1 MGPRS
6 RKNHVSHFN
15 VMVVGFSG
23 VGKTSFVR
31 TLLET
36 LSLDQANAAAN
47 TNKKRRDSFMSEN
60 SSVVVQEQLQG
71 PIERTTQPYTI
82 SREIEIEK
90 KERIILT
97 IIDTPG
103 FGAEY
108 LVDKQLYDITKYI
121 EHQFD
126 LTLQEESKVKRNPKA
141 VDTQVHCC
149 LYFIDPRKPALDEF
163 DIRILKRL
171 SNRANVIPII
181 GKADNLT
188 LAQRNRLKPS
198 IIKDIYTTHKIP
210 IYGMPDEEQ
219 DEEEEM
225 DDEGKSD
232 NDKKGEKPTTLDQFL
247 LQFDYENEDADTQSI
262 LSYLHTVPFTV
273 IAYEDDPETGS
284 PIDISPDIKLGRD
297 FGWGFID
304 CLGEKYSDFVKLKY
318 MLLSSHRR
326 YLQLDTVERY
336 YEQYRTERLMHK
348 RVTKIAMAAPPAT
361 AFSSST

>member
-1 MGPRS
+1 MTPRS
-6 RKNHVSHFN
+6 RKNQISHFN

-36 LSLDQANAAAN
+36 LSLDQANTIAN
-47 TNKKRRDSFMSEN
+47 NGNKKRRDSFMSEN
-60 SSVVVQEQLQG
+60 SSILVQEQLQG

-82 SREIEIEK
+82 SREIEVEK

-108 LVDKQLYDITKYI
+108 LVDKQLHDITKYI

-149 LYFIDPRKPALDEF
+149 LYFIDPKKSALDEF

-171 SNRANVIPII
+171 SNRVNVIPII

-198 IIKDIYTTHKIP
+198 IIKDIYTTYKIP
-210 IYGMPDEEQ
+210 IYGMPDDDEDDEDD
-219 DEEEEM
+219 DEEEE
-225 DDEGKSD
+225 GS
-232 NDKKGEKPTTLDQFL
+232 KKETKPTTLDQFL
-247 LQFDYENEDADTQSI
+247 QQFDYEKEDNDTQSV
-262 LSYLHTVPFTV
+262 LDYLHTIPFTV
-273 IAYEDDPETGS
+273 IAYEDEPETGN
-284 PIDISPDIKLGRD
+284 PIEISPDIKLGRD
-297 FGWGFID
+297 FGWGSID
-304 CLGEKYSDFVKLKY
+304 CLGEKYSDFVKLKH

-336 YEQYRTERLMHK
+336 YEQYRTERLMYK
-348 RVTKIAMAAPPAT
+348 RATKIGMVAPPVT
-361 AFSSST
+361 PSS

>member
-1 MGPRS
+1 MTPRS
-6 RKNHVSHFN
+6 RKNQVSHFN

-36 LSLDQANAAAN
+36 LSLDQANTIAN
-47 TNKKRRDSFMSEN
+47 NGGKKRRDSFMSEN
-60 SSVVVQEQLQG
+60 SSVLVQEQLQG

-82 SREIEIEK
+82 SREIEVEK

-108 LVDKQLYDITKYI
+108 LVDKQLHDITKYI

-149 LYFIDPRKPALDEF
+149 LYFIDPKKSALDEF

-171 SNRANVIPII
+171 SNRVNVIPII

-198 IIKDIYTTHKIP
+198 IIKDIYTTYKIP
-210 IYGMPDEEQ
+210 IYGMPEEDD
-219 DEEEEM
+219 DEEEEE
-225 DDEGKSD
+225 DEDS
-232 NDKKGEKPTTLDQFL
+232 KKEAKPTTLDQFL
-247 LQFDYENEDADTQSI
+247 QQFDYEKEDNDTQSV
-262 LSYLHTVPFTV
+262 LDYLHTIPFTV
-273 IAYEDDPETGS
+273 IAYEDEPETGN
-284 PIDISPDIKLGRD
+284 PIEISPEIKLGRD
-297 FGWGFID
+297 FGWGSID
-304 CLGEKYSDFVKLKY
+304 CLGEKYSDFVKLKH

-336 YEQYRTERLMHK
+336 YEQYRTERLMYK
-348 RVTKIAMAAPPAT
+348 RATKIGMVAPPVAH
-361 AFSSST
+361 SS

>member
-1 MGPRS
+1 MTPRS
-6 RKNHVSHFN
+6 RKNQISHFN

-36 LSLDQANAAAN
+36 LSLDQANTIAN
-47 TNKKRRDSFMSEN
+47 NGGKKRRDSFMSEN
-60 SSVVVQEQLQG
+60 SSVLVQEQLQG

-82 SREIEIEK
+82 SREIEVEK

-108 LVDKQLYDITKYI
+108 LVDKQLHDITKYI

-149 LYFIDPRKPALDEF
+149 LYFIDPKKSALDEF

-171 SNRANVIPII
+171 SNRVNVIPII

-198 IIKDIYTTHKIP
+198 IIKDIYTTYKIP
-210 IYGMPDEEQ
+210 IYGMPDEEDD
-219 DEEEEM
+219 DEEEEEEE
-225 DDEGKSD
+225 EGS
-232 NDKKGEKPTTLDQFL
+232 KKEAKPTTLDQFL
-247 LQFDYENEDADTQSI
+247 QQFDYEKEDNDTQSV
-262 LSYLHTVPFTV
+262 LDYLHTIPFTV
-273 IAYEDDPETGS
+273 IAYEDEPETGN
-284 PIDISPDIKLGRD
+284 PIEISPEIKLGRD
-297 FGWGFID
+297 FGWGSID
-304 CLGEKYSDFVKLKY
+304 CLGEKYSDFVKLKH

-336 YEQYRTERLMHK
+336 YEQYRTERLMYK
-348 RVTKIAMAAPPAT
+348 RATKIGMVAPPVAP
-361 AFSSST
+361 SS

>member
-1 MGPRS
+1 MSPRS
-6 RKNHVSHFN
+6 RKNQISHFN

-36 LSLDQANAAAN
+36 LSLDQANTIASN
-47 TNKKRRDSFMSEN
+47 GGKKR
-60 SSVVVQEQLQG
+60 Q
-71 PIERTTQPYTI
+71 IEV
-82 SREIEIEK
+82 EK

-108 LVDKQLYDITKYI
+108 LVDKQLHDITKYI

-149 LYFIDPRKPALDEF
+149 LYFIDPKKSALDEF

-171 SNRANVIPII
+171 SNRVNVIPII

-198 IIKDIYTTHKIP
+198 IIKDIYTTYKIP
-210 IYGMPDEEQ
+210 IYGMPDEEDD
-219 DEEEEM
+219 DEDDDD
-225 DDEGKSD
+225 DDEGS
-232 NDKKGEKPTTLDQFL
+232 KKEAKPTTLDQFL
-247 LQFDYENEDADTQSI
+247 QQFDYEKEDNDTQS
-262 LSYLHTVPFTV
+262 
-273 IAYEDDPETGS
+273 
-284 PIDISPDIKLGRD
+284 LGRD
-297 FGWGFID
+297 FGWGSID
-304 CLGEKYSDFVKLKY
+304 CLGEKYSDFVKLKH

-336 YEQYRTERLMHK
+336 YEQYRTERLMYK
-348 RVTKIAMAAPPAT
+348 RATKIGMVAPPVAP
-361 AFSSST
+361 SS

>member
-1 MGPRS
+1 MASRS
-6 RKNHVSHFN
+6 RKNQISHFN

-23 VGKTSFVR
+23 V
-31 TLLET
+31 
-36 LSLDQANAAAN
+36 DQANATAN

-60 SSVVVQEQLQG
+60 SSVLVQEQLQG

-82 SREIEIEK
+82 SREIEVDK

-103 FGAEY
+103 FSAEY
-108 LVDKQLYDITKYI
+108 LVDKQLYDVTKYI

-149 LYFIDPRKPALDEF
+149 LYFIDPKKLALDEF

-171 SNRANVIPII
+171 SNRVNVIPII

-188 LAQRNRLKPS
+188 LAQRDRLKPS
-198 IIKDIYTTHKIP
+198 IIKDIYTTYKIP
-210 IYGMPDEEQ
+210 IYGLPDEEE
-219 DEEEEM
+219 DEEEEIGVEKE
-225 DDEGKSD
+225 EGKD
-232 NDKKGEKPTTLDQFL
+232 EDDKKEDKPTTLGQFL
-247 LQFDYENEDADTQSI
+247 QQFDYEKEDADTQSV
-262 LSYLHTVPFTV
+262 LDYLHTIPFTV

-284 PIDISPDIKLGRD
+284 PVQISPDIKLGRD
-297 FGWGFID
+297 FGWGSID
-304 CLGEKYSDFVKLKY
+304 CLGEKYSDFVKLKH

-336 YEQYRTERLMHK
+336 YEQYRTERLMYK
-348 RVTKIAMAAPPAT
+348 RATKIAMAAPT
-361 AFSSST
+361 ASSG

>member
-1 MGPRS
+1 MTPRS
-6 RKNHVSHFN
+6 RKNQISHFN

-36 LSLDQANAAAN
+36 LSLDQANTIAN
-47 TNKKRRDSFMSEN
+47 NGGKKRRDSFMSEN
-60 SSVVVQEQLQG
+60 SSVLVQEQLQG

-82 SREIEIEK
+82 SREIEVEK

-108 LVDKQLYDITKYI
+108 LVDKQLHDITKYI

-149 LYFIDPRKPALDEF
+149 LYFIDPKKSALDEF

-171 SNRANVIPII
+171 SNRVNVIPII

-198 IIKDIYTTHKIP
+198 IIKDIYTTYKIP
-210 IYGMPDEEQ
+210 VYGMPDEED
-219 DEEEEM
+219 DEEEE
-225 DDEGKSD
+225 DEEEEGS
-232 NDKKGEKPTTLDQFL
+232 KKEAKPTTLDQFL
-247 LQFDYENEDADTQSI
+247 EQFDYEKEDNDTQSV
-262 LSYLHTVPFTV
+262 LDYLHTIPFTV
-273 IAYEDDPETGS
+273 IAYEDEPETGN
-284 PIDISPDIKLGRD
+284 PIEISPEIKLGRD
-297 FGWGFID
+297 FGWGSID
-304 CLGEKYSDFVKLKY
+304 CLGEKYSDFVKLKH

-336 YEQYRTERLMHK
+336 YEQYRTERLMYK
-348 RVTKIAMAAPPAT
+348 RATKIGMVAPPVAP
-361 AFSSST
+361 SS